1 MKVAVKD
8 ACVLIDLANG
18 GLLDAWFQL
27 GIETFTTDFVLRQV
41 RTEYQWKIV
50 SPFVE
55 AGSLK
60 VETLSGDQIE
70 RMNQTLADLRI
81 GVDDQSVLFLAIERK
96 AVLITGDRRLRIEGG
111 KHNIDVRGLLWVLDE
126 LVARGIIQPAL
137 AAVRLRLM
145 RENGAWLPND
155 ECDERFRR
163 WTPDKP
169 AR

>member
-1 MKVAVKD
+1 M
-8 ACVLIDLANG
+8 
-18 GLLDAWFQL
+18 
-27 GIETFTTDFVLRQV
+27 
-41 RTEYQWKIV
+41 

-55 AGSLK
+55 AGALK

-70 RMNQTLADLRI
+70 RMKQTLADLRI
-81 GVDDQSVLFLAIERK
+81 GVEDQSVLVLAIERK
-96 AVLITGDRRLRIEGG
+96 AVLITGDRRLRIEAG
-111 KHNIDVRGLLWVLDE
+111 KHNIDIQGLLWILDE
-126 LVARGIIQPAL
+126 LVARGVIQPAL

-163 WTPDKP
+163 WKADKP